1 MGVCVRECV
10 RAWLLNG
17 AIWPVLDLTHNEFMS
32 YSVDESLSE
41 AS

>member
-1 MGVCVRECV
+1 MRVRACV

-17 AIWPVLDLTHNEFMS
+17 AIWPVLDLTHAELTS
-32 YSVDESLSE
+32 YSVYESLGE